1 MRARPEAAGDADGGD
16 TIYDSA
22 RENYPLAKAASR
34 GFQRCNSLNMP
45 LIVTRLVSLESSRR
59 GLFNDTSLVK
69 IRGIL
74 SELERL
80 NVDIVFEYL
89 CNRLPV

>member
-22 RENYPLAKAASR
+22 RENYPLAKEASR
-34 GFQRCNSLNMP
+34 GFERCNSLNMP
-45 LIVTRLVSLESSRR
+45 LILTRLVSLKSPRR
-59 GLFNDTSLVK
+59 ELSNDTSLVT

-74 SELERL
+74 SELQR
-80 NVDIVFEYL
+80 
-89 CNRLPV
+89 